1 MRRLIIKIVISLI
14 LIIATI
20 LVVYYFKQN
29 KQTDDLKEITII
41 VVNKNEEEII
51 NDTYE
56 VKKESLFDILDENY
70 EIRYKEDIY
79 GKVLYDIENIK
90 TDFYTSYIAI
100 YINDEYSNLGISS
113 IILKDNMVITLKETI
128 I

>member
-100 YINDEYSNLGISS
+100 YINDVYSNLGISS